1 MGCLAVY
8 GRLGRAALL
17 IIAGFTSE
25 FGSSV
30 MSHSLL
36 ESRECDSPC
45 RVLRGAPIA
54 SDEPVTAQLAGY
66 RPRWSPVGMLAR
78 ARCAHRGTYVA
89 PGRPLRGLGSSD
101 HVLCVFARIFVIISM
116 LAISAELSKF
126 WGKILS
132 TPILAEKGGRANPWG
147 AHQIQNSNKLL
158 SQWVL
163 WFVLNKLL
171 SQKASY
177 LLTKPGTEKLRSR
190 FYPHRG
196 A

>member
-17 IIAGFTSE
+17 IIAGRTSE

-78 ARCAHRGTYVA
+78 ARCGHVA
-89 PGRPLRGLGSSD
+89 PSSSRCAGCVWSFLELRSSIPVGTAHGHDLLPTYSFLAATRDEAQKATYLPRKEGLTRGLGL
-101 HVLCVFARIFVIISM
+101 V
-116 LAISAELSKF
+116 
-126 WGKILS
+126 
-132 TPILAEKGGRANPWG
+132 G
-147 AHQIQNSNKLL
+147 ASGPAHID
-158 SQWVL
+158 
-163 WFVLNKLL
+163 
-171 SQKASY
+171 
-177 LLTKPGTEKLRSR
+177 T
-190 FYPHRG
+190 
-196 A
+196 

>member
-17 IIAGFTSE
+17 IIAGRTSE

-89 PGRPLRGLGSSD
+89 PGRPLRGLGSSRPRVMRFCTD
-101 HVLCVFARIFVIISM
+101 FCYNNDVSNFCRIEQIFG
-116 LAISAELSKF
+116 ENTF
-126 WGKILS
+126 DTYFGR
-132 TPILAEKGGRANPWG
+132 KGGACK
-147 AHQIQNSNKLL
+147 SL
-158 SQWVL
+158 V
-163 WFVLNKLL
+163 
-171 SQKASY
+171 QKIS
-177 LLTKPGTEKLRSR
+177 T
-190 FYPHRG
+190 
-196 A
+196 

>member
-17 IIAGFTSE
+17 IIAGRTSE

-126 WGKILS
+126 LGKILS
-132 TPILAEKGGRANPWG
+132 TPILAEKGGRANPWLRC
-147 AHQIQNSNKLL
+147 ARALKII
-158 SQWVL
+158 
-163 WFVLNKLL
+163 
-171 SQKASY
+171 Y
-177 LLTKPGTEKLRSR
+177 LRL
-190 FYPHRG
+190 F
-196 A
+196 

>member
-1 MGCLAVY
+1 MPTCESETLAARPCPRVAAAGCWATGCLAVY
-8 GRLGRAALL
+8 GRLWRAALL
-17 IIAGFTSE
+17 IIAGRTSE

-126 WGKILS
+126 LGKILS
-132 TPILAEKGGRANPWG
+132 TPILAEKGGRANP
-147 AHQIQNSNKLL
+147 
-158 SQWVL
+158 
-163 WFVLNKLL
+163 
-171 SQKASY
+171 
-177 LLTKPGTEKLRSR
+177 
-190 FYPHRG
+190 
-196 A
+196 

>member
-17 IIAGFTSE
+17 IIAGRTSE

-126 WGKILS
+126 WGEILS
-132 TPILAEKGGRANPWG
+132 TPILAEKGGRANPCTG
-147 AHQIQNSNKLL
+147 SACRPAASRTSRQKRILL
-158 SQWVL
+158 RTAPNCEPYTVCI
-163 WFVLNKLL
+163 
-171 SQKASY
+171 
-177 LLTKPGTEKLRSR
+177 
-190 FYPHRG
+190 
-196 A
+196 

>member
-1 MGCLAVY
+1 MATRMRLQAKLQGRITRSCPRASETLAARPCPRGY
-8 GRLGRAALL
+8 CRMLGHGLPCSLWTARASCAIDHCRAYERVWQL
-17 IIAGFTSE
+17 GH
-25 FGSSV
+25 V
-30 MSHSLL
+30 SHSLL

-45 RVLRGAPIA
+45 HVLRGVPIA

-126 WGKILS
+126 LGKILS
-132 TPILAEKGGRANPWG
+132 TPILAEKGGRANPCCG
-147 AHQIQNSNKLL
+147 
-158 SQWVL
+158 
-163 WFVLNKLL
+163 
-171 SQKASY
+171 
-177 LLTKPGTEKLRSR
+177 PGRR
-190 FYPHRG
+190 
-196 A
+196 

>member
-8 GRLGRAALL
+8 GRLWRAALL

-126 WGKILS
+126 LGKILS
-132 TPILAEKGGRANPWG
+132 TPILAEKGGRANP
-147 AHQIQNSNKLL
+147 
-158 SQWVL
+158 
-163 WFVLNKLL
+163 
-171 SQKASY
+171 
-177 LLTKPGTEKLRSR
+177 
-190 FYPHRG
+190 
-196 A
+196 